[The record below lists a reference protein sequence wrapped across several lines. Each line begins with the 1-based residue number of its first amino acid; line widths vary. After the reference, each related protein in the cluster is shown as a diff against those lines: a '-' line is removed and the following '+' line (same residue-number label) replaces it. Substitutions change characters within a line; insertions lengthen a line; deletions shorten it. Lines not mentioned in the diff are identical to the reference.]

1 MECVKLSINLSCP
14 NPLAPF
20 HTMIFHM
27 HMRIFRVLVSHTFHC
42 PWTEPKYR
50 LSCQLPSRQ
59 IKKKKRFHTVNC
71 VSPSQ
76 PTRSLKLNTVPSIF
90 FFFTHIE
97 LTRFKEGRIS
107 VYALNPPLEDFRWQ

>member
-42 PWTEPKYR
+42 PWTELKYR

-59 IKKKKRFHTVNC
+59 IKKKKKKVPYSKLHFTL
-71 VSPSQ
+71 
-76 PTRSLKLNTVPSIF
+76 PTSMLFEAEHCSLYIF
-90 FFFTHIE
+90 YLHRTHQI
-97 LTRFKEGRIS
+97 LCRNKIK
-107 VYALNPPLEDFRWQ
+107 

>member
-59 IKKKKRFHTVNC
+59 IKKKKVPYSKLCFTL
-71 VSPSQ
+71 
-76 PTRSLKLNTVPSIF
+76 PTYTLFEAEHCSLY
-90 FFFTHIE
+90 FFFTHTE

-107 VYALNPPLEDFRWQ
+107 VYASNPPLEDFRWQ

>member
-42 PWTEPKYR
+42 LWTELKYR

-59 IKKKKRFHTVNC
+59 IKKKKKVPYSKLCFTL
-71 VSPSQ
+71 
-76 PTRSLKLNTVPSIF
+76 PTSSTLFEAEHCSLYF
-90 FFFTHIE
+90 FYMH
-97 LTRFKEGRIS
+97 RIHQI
-107 VYALNPPLEDFRWQ
+107 LCRNKIK